1 MGKKIH
7 DEQSVTGFYFASA
20 SGVVSRAI
28 ITDSV
33 FIKIFA
39 HHGFSALILSFRI
52 IALKYY
58 SS

>member
-33 FIKIFA
+33 FIKIFD
-39 HHGFSALILSFRI
+39 ILLTPDFWH
-52 IALKYY
+52 
-58 SS
+58 